1 MNKTDDP
8 EQLRVLTAE
17 ALAESRNGAGVRYA
31 LINGLYRYPSG
42 IGRDLDILVRPE
54 DVPSIIAK
62 CDEAVQRFGWD
73 RLLLAESHLTR
84 RLFASM
90 LRRILALPLPAG

>member
-1 MNKTDDP
+1 MKRVEDP
-8 EQLRVLTAE
+8 EKLRVVTAE
-17 ALAESRNGAGVRYA
+17 ALAESFNQAGIRYVV
-31 LINGLYRYPSG
+31 INGLYGYPSG
-42 IGRDLDILVRPE
+42 IGRDLDILVRPG
-54 DVPSIIAK
+54 DAPSIIAK